1 MLEGGVRW
9 LGLTVFPS
17 LALPHW
23 RLEVP
28 GVSDLGEAV
37 RGNAGLFE
45 FLSEV
50 RERQARVGRIL
61 SRGVSGELFGGCYFA
76 ATGSGSGSGSGT
88 GTGGERERAFLRPVF
103 ARLLEEQD
111 YVSWSSEALAEE
123 AWYGRLTRWGYAS
136 LAAVVA
142 AEAAYLAWLFL
153 A

>member
-1 MLEGGVRW
+1 M
-9 LGLTVFPS
+9 
-17 LALPHW
+17 
-23 RLEVP
+23 
-28 GVSDLGEAV
+28 
-37 RGNAGLFE
+37 
-45 FLSEV
+45 
-50 RERQARVGRIL
+50 GRIL

-76 ATGSGSGSGSGT
+76 ATGSGTGT
-88 GTGGERERAFLRPVF
+88 GTRSERERAFLRPVF

-111 YVSWSSEALAEE
+111 YVSWSAEAVAEE